1 MRSRDFRTAQAAKL
15 LTPGNRSIGQLSS
28 STPERFYKIR
38 SRQQGVLSLSLSGLQ
53 ANATLE
59 LLNPQ
64 GKRLAQ
70 STQPGRSS
78 EAIQYDVNPG
88 TYYVRVF
95 RQQGKTR
102 YQLRLSQ
109 HPVQVKPAQV
119 QLLLPAAPDPIVQA
133 VLDLTNQYR
142 AQASL
147 APLHWNSILTAT
159 ALAHSQDMAYNDF
172 FSHTGSDRSSLFDR
186 LRAAGYAYDS
196 VGENIAAG
204 YATPAGVV
212 QAWMQSPEHRA
223 NILSPDLREMG
234 VGFFFLDQDPGT
246 IQSRYYWTQNF
257 GSPA

>member
-1 MRSRDFRTAQAAKL
+1 MRSRDFRAAQAAKL
-15 LTPGNRSIGQLSS
+15 LTPGNRSTGQLTS
-28 STPERFYKIR
+28 STSERFYKIR
-38 SRQQGVLSLSLSGLQ
+38 SRQQGVLNLSLSGLQ

-59 LLNPQ
+59 LLNSQ

-70 STQPGRSS
+70 SIQPGRSD
-78 EAIQYDVNPG
+78 EAIQYDATPG
-88 TYYVRVF
+88 TYYVRVS

-109 HPVQVKPAQV
+109 QPVQVKPAQI
-119 QLLLPAAPDPIVQA
+119 QLPLPPSPDPIVQA

-142 AQASL
+142 AQAGL
-147 APLHWNSILTAT
+147 APLRWNPVLTAT

-196 VGENIAAG
+196 AGENIAAG

-223 NILSPDLREMG
+223 NILSPEATEMG
-234 VGFFFLDQDPGT
+234 VGFFLMDQDPGT

-257 GSPA
+257 GTPA